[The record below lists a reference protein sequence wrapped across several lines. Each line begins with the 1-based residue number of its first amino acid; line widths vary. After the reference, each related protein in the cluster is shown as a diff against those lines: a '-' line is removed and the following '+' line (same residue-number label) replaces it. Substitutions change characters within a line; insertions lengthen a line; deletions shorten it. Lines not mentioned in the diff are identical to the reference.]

1 MNSTNQMANQMTL
14 LLNKIERRL
23 GLKML
28 KLPDDLNK
36 ESWVDVIKEDTIPT
50 YSRYFPYALTI
61 VVDNQ
66 CFKDGFYFIDK
77 CVPDGCKILGIK
89 DISWES
95 YRVDPSFD
103 RWGTNFSTYD
113 FVARDYAIDDIAF
126 SQLSAD
132 MMSLFN
138 LGIYIE
144 FEYPN
149 KVRLVSVN
157 GSPIS
162 RYRPFPL
169 KIFIEHPI
177 SLMTISPT
185 MMESFEKLAISDVSN
200 YLYQQLKYFDGAD
213 TVFANLDLK
222 LDKLQDEANKRD
234 DIIRELEEAHTSTA
248 NEYQPCIMTV

>member
-28 KLPDDLNK
+28 KLPDEINK
-36 ESWVDVIKEDTIPT
+36 DSWVDVIKEDTIPT
-50 YSRYFPYALTI
+50 YSRYFPYELTI
-61 VVDNQ
+61 VVGNQ
-66 CFKDGFYFIDK
+66 CFKDGYYFIDK

-138 LGIYIE
+138 LGIYVEI
-144 FEYPN
+144 EYPN

-185 MMESFEKLAISDVSN
+185 MMESFEKLAISDVAN
-200 YLYQQLKYFDGAD
+200 YLYQQLKYVDGSD

-234 DIIRELEEAHTSTA
+234 EIIEKLEEAHTSTA